1 MMLKLKRMDLIDLY
15 IGLKQVKNKKMEVLK
30 EKNGNKIVV
39 IMENGLIIKNMD
51 LVFKSMAI
59 KINMKEVGFKI

>member
-1 MMLKLKRMDLIDLY
+1 MMLKHKKMVPIEQF
-15 IGLKQVKNKKMEVLK
+15 IGLKLVKNKKMVVLK
-30 EKNGNKIVV
+30 EKNGNKTVC

-51 LVFKSMAI
+51 LEFKSMGI